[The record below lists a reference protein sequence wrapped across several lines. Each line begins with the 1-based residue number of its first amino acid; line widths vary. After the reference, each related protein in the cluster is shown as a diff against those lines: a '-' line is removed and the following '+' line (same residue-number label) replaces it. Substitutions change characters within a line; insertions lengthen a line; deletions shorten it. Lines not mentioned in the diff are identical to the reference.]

1 MLEAAGCAP
10 LEVPCPAPLGV
21 PSDGPGGA
29 LDVPGGPRPGISS
42 LPDILL
48 NRDKNETN
56 KR

>member
-29 LDVPGGPRPGISS
+29 LEVPGGPRPGISS

-48 NRDKNETN
+48 N